1 MAVING
7 SNGSVYVGSDK
18 IGELNSYTIT
28 VTQNTEE
35 TFGFGDTWVANT
47 ATSKSWSV
55 EASGY
60 HDPDD
65 TTGQTV
71 LIDDILTGD
80 SSVTITVRTEG
91 DTSGDDTYSG
101 TVILTEVSV
110 DASADGIIG
119 FSFSGNG
126 NGALTAGTVA

>member
-65 TTGQTV
+65 TTGQAV
-71 LIDDILTGD
+71 LIEDILTGD

>member
-7 SNGSVYVGSDK
+7 SNGSVYVGADK

-65 TTGQTV
+65 TTGQAV
-71 LIDDILTGD
+71 LIEDILTGD

>member
-7 SNGSVYVGSDK
+7 SNGSVYIGTDK

-35 TFGFGDTWVANT
+35 TFGFGDTWTTNT

-65 TTGQTV
+65 ADGQAV
-71 LIDDILTGD
+71 LITDILTGD
-80 SSVTITVRTEG
+80 SSVSIVVRTEG
-91 DTSGDDTYSG
+91 DASGDDTYSG
-101 TVILTEVSV
+101 TVILTEVSM
-110 DASADGIIG
+110 DATADGIIG
-119 FSFSGNG
+119 FSFSGSG
-126 NGALTAGTVA
+126 SGALTQGTIA